1 VQSSCGPSGWTFDSI
16 GQGRIFALHTT
27 FIGDA
32 STTQGGREG
41 HDVSLHLACLLKG
54 VCLTSCLV
62 CRNIIHPILLL
73 GIRHRRELSTS
84 SIAHS
89 YSVMCTKVCL
99 MNKAELPD
107 TLSVLSCILIYAI
120 LLVA

>member
-1 VQSSCGPSGWTFDSI
+1 MDTESI

-54 VCLTSCLV
+54 VWLTSCLV

-73 GIRHRRELSTS
+73 GIRHRRVFGY
-84 SIAHS
+84 IIHS
-89 YSVMCTKVCL
+89 PQL
-99 MNKAELPD
+99 L
-107 TLSVLSCILIYAI
+107 CIRAQKYA
-120 LLVA
+120 